1 MAENKGRGGARA
13 LGGEPADSASSA
25 VPDHLPFA
33 RAASIIAVI
42 VLAGALF
49 GYDQGVIS
57 GALIGIQKAFDV
69 GHVALEIVTSWVTLG
84 ALFGSLAGGYGAD
97 LFGRKNTLFTAA
109 ALFIIGALVQAFA
122 PNVPILVIGR
132 LVAGFG
138 VGVAAVAAP
147 LYAAELA
154 PAAQRGRFVSSYQ
167 LAITIGIFVAYF
179 VNQALAGPEGWRSM
193 LGVAA
198 VPGVLL
204 ALAVLVA
211 VESPRWYPKVG
222 RRDDALRTLVALGA
236 EHDAEARLAAI
247 AESLRAEVKAPSW
260 GEVFAPRWRT
270 PLMIGL
276 GLAVLQQITGINA
289 IIYYSDSIFAA
300 AGFTTPAAQAQATTW
315 AIGGVNVLSTFIAI
329 AFIDRLGRRP
339 LLIAGLVGMGLS
351 LAAVG
356 YAFQQSGTQGDRR
369 NSDGLVT
376 LVALVVFIISF
387 AFSLG
392 PVTWTIINEIYP
404 GVVRGRAVAVAT
416 AVNWG
421 AAFLV
426 SAFFLSLV
434 NAIGEATTFWLF
446 AAFCAMGFVWVYVGV
461 PETRGRSL
469 EQIEASW
476 RGAPG
481 APGQPRRSPE
491 PRRASH
497 ELERAAWSKVGDGP
511 S

>member
-1 MAENKGRGGARA
+1 MAETKWRGAARA
-13 LGGEPADSASSA
+13 LSGDPPGDASSL
-25 VPDHLPFA
+25 VLDHLPLA
-33 RAASIIAVI
+33 RAASIIAVV

-57 GALIGIQKAFDV
+57 GALLGIQKTFDV

-84 ALFGSLAGGYGAD
+84 ALFGSLGGGYAAD
-97 LFGRKNTLFTAA
+97 LFGRKRALLVAA
-109 ALFIIGALVQAFA
+109 ALFIIGALVQSFA
-122 PNVPILVIGR
+122 PNVPILVAGR

-167 LAITIGIFVAYF
+167 LAITIGIFVAYL
-179 VNQALAGPEGWRSM
+179 VNQALAGAEGWRTM

-204 ALAVLVA
+204 ALAVLTA
-211 VESPRWYPKVG
+211 VESPRWFAKVG
-222 RRDDALRTLVALGA
+222 RRDDALQTLIALGA
-236 EHDAEARLAAI
+236 EKDAEARLAAI
-247 AESLRAEVKAPSW
+247 AASLRAETKTPSW
-260 GEVFAPRWRT
+260 SDVFAPRWRT
-270 PLMIGL
+270 PLRIGL

-289 IIYYSDSIFAA
+289 IIYYSNSIFAA
-300 AGFTTPAAQAQATTW
+300 AGYATPAAQAQATTW

-339 LLIAGLVGMGLS
+339 LLIAGLIGMGLS

-356 YAFQQSGTQGDRR
+356 FAFWQSGAQG
-369 NSDGLVT
+369 SVT
-376 LVALVVFIISF
+376 GSAGVITLASLVVFIISF

-392 PVTWTIINEIYP
+392 PVTWTVINEIYP
-404 GVVRGRAVAVAT
+404 GEVRGRAVAVAT

-426 SAFFLSLV
+426 SGFFLSLV
-434 NAIGEATTFWLF
+434 KAIGQAYTFWLF
-446 AAFCAMGFVWVYVGV
+446 AAFCLIGLIWVTVDV

-469 EQIEASW
+469 EEIEAGW
-476 RGAPG
+476 RQSPG
-481 APGQPRRSPE
+481 A
-491 PRRASH
+491 ASK
-497 ELERAAWSKVGDGP
+497 SQK

>member
-1 MAENKGRGGARA
+1 MAEKKWRGAARA
-13 LGGEPADSASSA
+13 LSGDPPGDASSL

-33 RAASIIAVI
+33 RAASIIAVV

-57 GALIGIQKAFDV
+57 GALLGIQKAFDV

-84 ALFGSLAGGYGAD
+84 ALFGSLGGGYAAD
-97 LFGRKNTLFTAA
+97 LFGRKRALLVAA
-109 ALFIIGALVQAFA
+109 ALFIIGALVQSFA
-122 PNVPILVIGR
+122 PNVPILVAGR

-167 LAITIGIFVAYF
+167 LAITIGIFVAYL
-179 VNQALAGPEGWRSM
+179 VNQALAGAEGWRTM

-204 ALAVLVA
+204 ALAVLTA
-211 VESPRWYPKVG
+211 VESPRWFAKVG
-222 RRDDALRTLVALGA
+222 RRDDALQTLIALGA
-236 EHDAEARLAAI
+236 EKDAEARLAAI
-247 AESLRAEVKAPSW
+247 AASLRAETKTPSW
-260 GEVFAPRWRT
+260 SDVFAPRWRT
-270 PLMIGL
+270 PLRIGL
-276 GLAVLQQITGINA
+276 GLAVLQQVTGINA
-289 IIYYSDSIFAA
+289 IIYYSNSIFAA
-300 AGFTTPAAQAQATTW
+300 AGYATPAAQAQATTW

-329 AFIDRLGRRP
+329 AFIDHLGRRP
-339 LLIAGLVGMGLS
+339 LLIAGLIGMGLS

-356 YAFQQSGTQGDRR
+356 FSFWQSGAQG
-369 NSDGLVT
+369 SVT
-376 LVALVVFIISF
+376 GSAGVLTLASLVVFIISF

-392 PVTWTIINEIYP
+392 PVTWTVINEIYP
-404 GVVRGRAVAVAT
+404 GEVRGRAVAVAT

-426 SAFFLSLV
+426 SGFFLSLV
-434 NAIGEATTFWLF
+434 KAIGQAYTFWLF
-446 AAFCAMGFVWVYVGV
+446 AAFCVIGLIWVIVDV

-469 EQIEASW
+469 EEIEAGWQSS
-476 RGAPG
+476 GA
-481 APGQPRRSPE
+481 
-491 PRRASH
+491 ASK
-497 ELERAAWSKVGDGP
+497 SQK